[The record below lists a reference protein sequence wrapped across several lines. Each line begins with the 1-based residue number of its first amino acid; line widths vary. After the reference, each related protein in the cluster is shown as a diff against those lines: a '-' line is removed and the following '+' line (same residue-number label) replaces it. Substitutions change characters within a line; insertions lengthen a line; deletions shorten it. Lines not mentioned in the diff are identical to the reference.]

1 MADEDEINTLM
12 GTESFDDTV
21 AAVSVL
27 EKLFVMT
34 RSDKGSVIVRGD
46 RTIVQPATPVAEVV
60 DTTGAGDAYCAGFL
74 FGWANGES
82 LEECA
87 RLGTLSGSAVIQQ
100 VGARIEPGAL
110 DQHS

>member
-1 MADEDEINTLM
+1 M

-21 AAVSVL
+21 GAVSAL
-27 EKLFVMT
+27 DKLFVMT
-34 RSDKGSVIVRGD
+34 RSAKGSVIVNGD
-46 RTIVQPATPVAEVV
+46 STIVQPATPVEAVV

-74 FGWANGES
+74 FGWADGRS

-87 RLGTLSGSAVIQQ
+87 KLGTLCGSAVIQQ

-110 DQHS
+110 AGQL